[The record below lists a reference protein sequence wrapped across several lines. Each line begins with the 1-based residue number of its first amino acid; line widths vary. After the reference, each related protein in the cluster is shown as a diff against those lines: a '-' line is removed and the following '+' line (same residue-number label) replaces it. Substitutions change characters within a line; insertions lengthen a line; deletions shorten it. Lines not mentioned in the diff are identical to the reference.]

1 MLEPYPGGF
10 RCRRTTARITEST
23 LTYHINSRVAHVLSI
38 RIIGLRPTQRDR
50 RTRRPARA

>member
-38 RIIGLRPTQRDR
+38 ETLR
-50 RTRRPARA
+50 